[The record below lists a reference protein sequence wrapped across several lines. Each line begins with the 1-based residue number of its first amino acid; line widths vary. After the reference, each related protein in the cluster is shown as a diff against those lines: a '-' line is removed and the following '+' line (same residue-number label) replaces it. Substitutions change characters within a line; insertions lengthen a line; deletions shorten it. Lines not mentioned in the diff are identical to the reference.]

1 MPKLL
6 ESSSSRAIGTHRLE
20 ARWKVAA
27 GQSGGSG
34 ERELPDRNLQWKAV
48 QAADGQKRVTG
59 RNAPTTFLSALPVS
73 TDQEVQARGFGNQT
87 LQPILLTNGGATQ
100 GGLWRGSLVGQVDDA
115 GTVPKWGS
123 WFLDTLRQGHQTI
136 CV

>member
-6 ESSSSRAIGTHRLE
+6 DSSSSGAIGTHRLE

-34 ERELPDRNLQWKAV
+34 ERELPDRNRQWKTV
-48 QAADGQKRVTG
+48 QAADGQKRGTG
-59 RNAPTTFLSALPVS
+59 RNAPTTFLSTLPGS

-87 LQPILLTNGGATQ
+87 LQPILLTNWGTMP
-100 GGLWRGSLVGQVDDA
+100 GGLWRGSLVGQVDDV

-136 CV
+136 CI